1 MLRSLPLFPLNPAL
15 VPGLVMPL
23 HIFEPRYRAMVEGLL
38 EEPEDGDRLF
48 AMVAVRDG
56 RSVEQHGI
64 DALHPIGVTTLLRD
78 TDRYPDGRF
87 DIVTVG
93 QQRFRLQAIDTSA
106 PLIHADVEL
115 LEEPDVDVDP
125 ALAERVARAFAAYR
139 QIVSLE
145 LDDHAGLASGVRQ
158 DPSAASYLITA
169 SMVLPTAERQ
179 RLLEADDA
187 VARLREAEQLLNR
200 EVTLITSLSAIPA
213 LDPILTTPS
222 VN

>member
-1 MLRSLPLFPLNPAL
+1 MLRSLPLFPLNTAL

-38 EEPEDGDRLF
+38 EEPQDEDRLF

-64 DALHPIGVTTLLRD
+64 DALHPIGVTTLIRD
-78 TDRYPDGRF
+78 ADRYADGRF

-93 QQRFRLQAIDTSA
+93 QQRFRLRSIDASA

-115 LEEPDVDVDP
+115 LEEPAVDADP

-187 VARLREAEQLLNR
+187 VARLRLAEQLLIR
-200 EVTLITSLSAIPA
+200 EITLITSLSAIPA

>member
-1 MLRSLPLFPLNPAL
+1 MPLFPLNTAL

-23 HIFEPRYRAMVEGLL
+23 HIFEPRYRAMVDGLL
-38 EEPEDGDRLF
+38 AEPDHAARVF

-56 RSVEQHGI
+56 RSIERDGI
-64 DALHPIGVTTLLRD
+64 DALHPVGVTTALRD
-78 TDRYPDGRF
+78 ADRYRDGRF

-93 QQRFRLQAIDTSA
+93 QQRFRLHAIDTSEA
-106 PLIHADVEL
+106 LIRAEIEPLD
-115 LEEPDVDVDP
+115 EPDVVVDP
-125 ALAERVARAFAAYR
+125 LLAERVARAFAAYR
-139 QIVSLE
+139 QVVSLE

-158 DPSAASYLITA
+158 DPSAAGYLITA

-179 RLLEADDA
+179 QLLEAADA
-187 VARLREAEQLLNR
+187 VTRLRLAEHLLVR
-200 EVTLITSLSAIPA
+200 ETMLITSLSAIPA